1 MPDLKTA
8 TSVSIVVP
16 FHNEEPNV
24 TEPYGRLQG
33 VMEELGRSYQFVA
46 GHLLHCPHSKVTDV

>member
-8 TSVSIVVP
+8 ASVSIVVP

-24 TEPYGRLQG
+24 IEMYWRLHA
-33 VMEELGRSYQFVA
+33 VMEAAWPQSSVRFCRRWEHR
-46 GHLLHCPHSKVTDV
+46 PHV